1 MHMKKKYSFI
11 STCLAAFILLSSCLV
26 RQGTAQEE
34 RRGTL
39 RPLPSYPFIR
49 YDENVLQFPGGHQQF
64 DTLYQ
69 KLDSLLQGGRGHI
82 SIVHIGGSHVQAG
95 YLSHQLRT
103 DFATLADS
111 VMTERGLLFPFRIL
125 RTNAPQNYRITYSG
139 QWESTRCIKPNGT
152 DTLGLA
158 GAAVSTRDRSASLS
172 LTLNLHDSVPFFF
185 TRLRLLGYANDS
197 SAMPY
202 ALWDGQELPARYEAE
217 THSYLIDFPQPCV
230 QADIRFR
237 LPEGGRLTLT
247 GILPE
252 NGRDGITYHATGI
265 NGADVPAW
273 LRCARL
279 PQDLQ
284 LLRPDLAIFGIGIND
299 ANVPPNRFNPEE
311 FKANYRQLI
320 ARFKAAQPHCALLFV
335 TNNDCLL
342 NLGRRYGKRTNPNTA
357 RVAQA
362 MKELA
367 AEYGGAVWDQY
378 TVMGGS
384 RSSALWLGK
393 GLMRPDRIHFTAE
406 GYRLIADLLFN
417 AILTDYTNTNGN

>member
-1 MHMKKKYSFI
+1 MKKYNLI
-11 STCLAAFILLSSCLV
+11 AACLTAFILLGSCLLKPETT
-26 RQGTAQEE
+26 QAE
-34 RRGTL
+34 RRAVL
-39 RPLPSYPFIR
+39 RPLTSYPFIR
-49 YDENVLQFPGGHQQF
+49 YEENVLQFPNGHLLF

-69 KLDSLLQGGRGHI
+69 KLDTLLQAGKGRI

-103 DFATLADS
+103 DFATLGDS

-125 RTNAPQNYRITYSG
+125 RTNVPQNYRITYTG

-152 DTLGLA
+152 DTLGLS
-158 GAAVSTRDRSASLS
+158 GAAVSTNDHTASLS
-172 LTLNLHDSVPFFF
+172 LTLNLHDSVPFYF
-185 TRLRLLGYANDS
+185 TRLRLLGYANDTTV
-197 SAMPY
+197 MPY
-202 ALWDGQELPARYEAE
+202 VLYKEKELTARYEA
-217 THSYLIDFPQPCV
+217 TTRSYLIDLQGPCV

-237 LPEGGRLTLT
+237 IPSGGRFTLT
-247 GILPE
+247 GIIPE

-273 LRCARL
+273 LRCRHL
-279 PQDLQ
+279 SQDLQ
-284 LLRPDLAIFGIGIND
+284 LVRPDLVLFGIGIND
-299 ANVPPNRFNPEE
+299 ANVPPDRFDPEE

-320 ARFKAAQPHCALLFV
+320 ALFKAANPHCALLFV

-342 NLGRRYGKRTNPNTA
+342 NLGKRYGKRTNPNTA

-367 AEYGGAVWDQY
+367 AEYEGAVWDQY

-384 RSSALWLGK
+384 RSSALWRGK
-393 GLMRPDRIHFTAE
+393 DLMRPDRIHFTAE
-406 GYRLIADLLFN
+406 GYRLIGDLLYN
-417 AILTDYTNTNGN
+417 ALITDYLKTHGN